1 MLISWLEFWFWLIVE
16 EQKAAYLKVD
26 FDSWQNEDASDSE
39 KPKNYNKLNWMSY
52 MDYTHGI

>member
-1 MLISWLEFWFWLIVE
+1 MLISWFWFWLIVE
-16 EQKAAYLKVD
+16 EHKAAWLKVD
-26 FDSWQNEDASDSE
+26 FYRWQNEDASDSE